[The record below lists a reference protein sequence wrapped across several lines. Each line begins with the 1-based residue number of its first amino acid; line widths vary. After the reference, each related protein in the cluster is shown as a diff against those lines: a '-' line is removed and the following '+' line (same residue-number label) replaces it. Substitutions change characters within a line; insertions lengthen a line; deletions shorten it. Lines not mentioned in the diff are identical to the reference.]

1 MKHDRIAGRVAVLAC
16 LNARRRRPRKLYLL
30 TSAKGL
36 EDIAAAQPGLPV
48 EYVDR
53 RVLDKLSGGVVHQG
67 VLLDADPLPIE
78 NADRWEPAK
87 LPAHAPVIVLDSVE
101 DPHNFGAIV
110 RSAAAFGASA
120 VVFGKD
126 RAAPISPAAQKAGAG
141 GFEAVQLVQA
151 TNLVRALDRL
161 RAADF
166 WIVGLA
172 EEARDSIWTANLT
185 GRIALVV
192 GNEGSGLRPLV
203 RKHCD
208 LLAAIPLAG
217 QLTSLNASVAAAVA
231 LAEISRRAKLDSK

>member
-1 MKHDRIAGRVAVLAC
+1 MKFDRIAGRVSVLAC
-16 LNARRRRPRKLYLL
+16 LNAGRRRPRKLYLL
-30 TSAKGL
+30 ASAKGL
-36 EDIAAAQPGLPV
+36 DDIAAAARGLPV
-48 EYVDR
+48 EYLDR
-53 RVLDKLSGGVVHQG
+53 RALDKLSDGVVHQG
-67 VLLDADPLPIE
+67 VLLEADPLPVE
-78 NADRWEPAK
+78 NADRWEPTK
-87 LPAHAPVIVLDSVE
+87 LPADSPIVVLDSIE

-120 VVFGKD
+120 VVFAKD

-141 GFEAVQLVQA
+141 GFELVQLVQA

-161 RAADF
+161 RDANF

-172 EEARDSIWTANLT
+172 EEGRDSIWTANLT

-192 GNEGSGLRPLV
+192 GNEGTGLRPLV

-217 QLTSLNASVAAAVA
+217 KLTSLNASVAAAVA
-231 LAEISRRAKLDSK
+231 LAEIARRQK